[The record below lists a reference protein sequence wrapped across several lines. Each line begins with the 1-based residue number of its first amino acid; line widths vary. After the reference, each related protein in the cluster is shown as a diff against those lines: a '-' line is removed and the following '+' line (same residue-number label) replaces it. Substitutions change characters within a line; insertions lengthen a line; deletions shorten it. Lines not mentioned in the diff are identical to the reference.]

1 MRKTCFMANRIKL
14 SMIPAFS
21 LFLGFLIDA
30 FDVKAS
36 VYFCLEKMQNTIAT
50 NFYLSRG
57 RKLNNKKSNLNQEW
71 GLFKK
76 YVSNSILIIT
86 NVVGALSQTSSLS
99 LQRLIQVSCPDFLAP
114 FLCQVTVLKM
124 AIFYSNCTVI
134 VCFLVILS

>member
-1 MRKTCFMANRIKL
+1 MANRIKL

-99 LQRLIQVSCPDFLAP
+99 VQRLIQVSNKQSYVEVRLY
-114 FLCQVTVLKM
+114 LGR
-124 AIFYSNCTVI
+124 
-134 VCFLVILS
+134 